1 MLKLATAIVSGL
13 VFVSC
18 GKSNASGTEVD
29 AQTASTASSA
39 NLVVKCR
46 STADAR
52 TVSALDTIELTVAG
66 NSVSLSR
73 TLVQKAGDA
82 QLGKSQRLKGTINS
96 VFDFN
101 RISENSA
108 HLLLNPTSL
117 STTVDLQTTTQAL
130 TSALIE
136 YSQGRL
142 KISQRDGKVLISH
155 SNCRTLSANLTT
167 VKGMTP
173 SNN

>member
-1 MLKLATAIVSGL
+1 MLKIVTAIVSGL
-13 VFVSC
+13 FFVSC
-18 GKSNASGTEVD
+18 AKPNATGSALD
-29 AQTASTASSA
+29 AQTASTNSNA

-46 STADAR
+46 STVDVRNVSVLDA
-52 TVSALDTIELTVAG
+52 IELTVAG
-66 NSVSLSR
+66 KSVTLAR
-73 TLVQKAGDA
+73 TLIYKKGDA
-82 QLGKSQRLKGTINS
+82 ESTKSQRLKATINS

-108 HLLLNPTSL
+108 NLLLNPTSL
-117 STTVDLQTTTQAL
+117 STTVELQTTTQAL

-142 KISQRDGKVLISH
+142 KISQSDGKVLISH
-155 SNCRTLSANLTT
+155 SNCRTSSANLST